1 MPLPLQTILQD
12 RYRIEAM
19 LGQGGMG
26 AVYRAFDLS
35 LQVLCAVKENTAR
48 RRNQDLSAEI
58 TQQFEREAVIL
69 AGLLHQNL
77 PRVTNYFKFGDDQY
91 LVMDFVDGE
100 DLAARLE
107 RCGRFSE
114 AETLKW
120 IGQVCDALTYL
131 HNHPRAPIIHR
142 DVKPANIK
150 ITPEGRAML
159 VDFGLSK
166 MHESNVSTIA
176 GAKGW
181 SSGFSPP
188 EQYDLATT
196 DTRSDQYAL
205 AATTYAL
212 LSGKIPPDALERK
225 LGYIQLTPLR
235 KIVPGVSESVDD
247 AVVRA
252 MSLDPDERFES
263 IEAFRLAL
271 RAEKQKEVEVVDHTA
286 TFEAASPDLLPATLI
301 LSNRTHRLFKERN
314 LIGRRNRTTGEMPD
328 IDLSDEPDGDTVS
341 RKHAWLNFVDG
352 EWYLQPHTDHKNV
365 IRVNGKQVASKEES
379 KPLRD
384 GDQIQIGAVK
394 LKFQL

>member
-1 MPLPLQTILQD
+1 MPLPLQTVLQD
-12 RYRIEAM
+12 RYRVEAM

-26 AVYRAFDLS
+26 AVYRAYDLS
-35 LQVLCAVKENTAR
+35 LQVQCAVKENTAR
-48 RRNQDLSAEI
+48 RRNQNLSAEI

-69 AGLLHQNL
+69 AGLHHQNL

-91 LVMDFVDGE
+91 LVMDFVEGE
-100 DLAARLE
+100 DLAVRLDRTK
-107 RCGRFSE
+107 RCAE
-114 AETLKW
+114 AEVLKW

-131 HNHPRAPIIHR
+131 HTHPRAPIIHR

-150 ITPEGRAML
+150 ITPDGRAML

-166 MHESNVSTIA
+166 MHEANVSTIP

-188 EQYDLATT
+188 EQYDLGTT

-212 LSGKIPPDALERK
+212 LCGKTPPDALERK
-225 LGYIQLTPLR
+225 LGYAELTSLR
-235 KIVPGVSESVDD
+235 KIVLGVSETVDD
-247 AVVRA
+247 AVLRA
-252 MSLDPDERFES
+252 MSLEPDERFES
-263 IEAFRLAL
+263 IESFRVAL
-271 RAEKQKEVEVVDHTA
+271 TGEMQREVDVVDYTV
-286 TFEAASPDLLPATLI
+286 TLEAATPDLLPATLI

-328 IDLSDEPDGDTVS
+328 IDLSDESDGDTVS